1 MKIPILHLSEGL
13 HRFEQ
18 DIKPGALHFYR
29 QEVYPGVIQAVA
41 EVNKFQKNIRC
52 RVSLRTTAHHACDRC
67 LEEFDLPCV
76 CDFELLFHLGKED
89 LPTDEEDV
97 VLLAPET
104 AEVDLSEWIM
114 EQLILSIPMKLL
126 CREDCQGICP
136 GCGASL
142 NQEACRCGAKPGDP
156 RWEKLRE
163 LLK

>member
-1 MKIPILHLSEGL
+1 MKIPILHLPEGFQ
-13 HRFEQ
+13 RFEEV
-18 DIKPGALHFYR
+18 IKPGTLHFYR
-29 QEVYPGVIQAVA
+29 QEVYPAAIQAVA

-52 RVSLRTTAHHACDRC
+52 RVSLRTTAQHACDRC
-67 LEEFDLPCV
+67 LEAFAIPCE
-76 CDFELLFHLGKED
+76 CAFELLFHIGKED
-89 LPTDEEDV
+89 LQTEEEDV

-104 AEVDLSEWIM
+104 AEVDLAEWIV

-136 GCGASL
+136 GCGANL
-142 NQEACRCGAKPGDP
+142 NQEACRCGEKPGDP